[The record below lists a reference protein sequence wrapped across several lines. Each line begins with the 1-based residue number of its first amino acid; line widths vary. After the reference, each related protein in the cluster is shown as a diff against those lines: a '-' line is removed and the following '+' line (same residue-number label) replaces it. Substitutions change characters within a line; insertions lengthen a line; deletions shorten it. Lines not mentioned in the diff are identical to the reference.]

1 MSSKENQT
9 KALGELT
16 TFYEMLASHDRKKRF
31 DEIVIP
37 KIQRDYAQGRSGRS
51 LMRSRFLKRLF
62 SAIDRD
68 GAKEIKLDFVYG
80 QANDN
85 MFFPIDGQQRLTTLI
100 DIPNA
105 EYAGIRDYVENQWW
119 FTSRWSTD
127 PTISS
132 MMVMLDDIDLH
143 YRDWSEEQMLEVWK
157 RLTNKDELKGE
168 ASYQFRALQGRDRR
182 LPL

>member
-85 MFFPIDGQQRLTTLI
+85 AYRYTQRRIRRYKGLCGEPVVVHQPMEHRPHYLVNDG
-100 DIPNA
+100 D
-105 EYAGIRDYVENQWW
+105 AG
-119 FTSRWSTD
+119 
-127 PTISS
+127 
-132 MMVMLDDIDLH
+132 
-143 YRDWSEEQMLEVWK
+143 
-157 RLTNKDELKGE
+157 
-168 ASYQFRALQGRDRR
+168 
-182 LPL
+182 

>member
-85 MFFPIDGQQRLTTLI
+85 MFFPIDGQQRLTTLFLLHLYVGKRSAA
-100 DIPNA
+100 DISA
-105 EYAGIRDYVENQWW
+105 LSGFTYDTRD
-119 FTSRWSTD
+119 
-127 PTISS
+127 SS
-132 MMVMLDDIDLH
+132 KEFCKMLIEIH
-143 YRDWSEEQMLEVWK
+143 VW
-157 RLTNKDELKGE
+157 
-168 ASYQFRALQGRDRR
+168 
-182 LPL
+182 